1 MGKKYLRLKSACY
14 TSSLSMSVVGN
25 LSPVLFLIFRTL
37 YGISYSLLGT
47 LVLVNF
53 LTQLGIDLIFSF
65 FSHKFNIPRVLRVMP
80 LLTALGLLVYALVPF
95 FFPSVAYLGLV
106 IGTVIFSV
114 AAGLGEVLISP
125 VIAAIPAKDPER
137 EMSKLHSVYAWGV
150 VGVIV
155 ISTLFL
161 LFANGENWHWLAIA
175 FMLIPLSSALLFSGA
190 EIPAMETP
198 ARASG
203 ALSLLKNRGIWLCV
217 LTIFF
222 GGAAECTMAQ
232 WCSGYLEGAL
242 GIDKLWGDLFGVA
255 LFSLMLGLGRTLYG
269 KFGKHLERVLLLS
282 FLGAT
287 ACYGVAALVGIPAVG
302 LIACAMTGFSTAMLW
317 PGNLSVAAERFP
329 TGGVFIYALMAA
341 GGDLGASVGPQ
352 LVGIVTDATVLSPWA
367 AELATALTLTPDQ
380 LGMKLGMLVGM
391 LFPLIG
397 CAFSF
402 AIWRGR
408 QKKDSGKKL

>member
-1 MGKKYLRLKSACY
+1 
-14 TSSLSMSVVGN
+14 MSVVGN
-25 LSPVLFLIFRTL
+25 LSPVLFLTFRSL

-53 LTQLGIDLIFSF
+53 ITQLGIDLVFSF
-65 FSHKFNIPRVLRVMP
+65 FSHRFNIPRVLRVMP
-80 LLTALGLLVYALVPF
+80 LLTVLGVFIYALVPF
-95 FFPSVAYLGLV
+95 FFPDAAYLGLV

-125 VIAAIPAKDPER
+125 VIATLPAKDPER

-150 VGVIV
+150 VGVIIV
-155 ISTLFL
+155 STLFL
-161 LFANGENWHWLAIA
+161 LFANGENWYWLALLFA
-175 FMLIPLSSALLFSGA
+175 LIPLSSAILFSRA

-198 ARASG
+198 ERASG
-203 ALSLLKNRGIWLCV
+203 ALSLLKNRGIWLCI
-217 LTIFF
+217 LAIFF

-242 GIDKLWGDLFGVA
+242 GIEKLWGDLFGVA
-255 LFSLMLGLGRTLYG
+255 LFSLTLGLGRTLYG
-269 KFGKHLERVLLLS
+269 RFGKHLERVLFLS

-287 ACYGVAALVGIPAVG
+287 VCYAVAALSGIPAVG
-302 LIACAMTGFSTAMLW
+302 LIACALTGFCTAMLW

-352 LVGIVTDATVLSPWA
+352 LVGIVTDATVGSTWA
-367 AELATALTLTPDQ
+367 TELASSLSLSPDQ

-397 CAFSF
+397 VVISF
-402 AIWRGR
+402 IIWKGR
-408 QKKDSGKKL
+408 KKKSS